1 MKRFLIICTVL
12 ATALLQY
19 SCDSGGTPF
28 SGRASYQELELLPP
42 ASKVIMFADVRAI
55 NNSVFVKE
63 NEDLWQEKWS
73 HDKGRK
79 PLDEF
84 LEKTGIDLKED
95 VVAVYFA
102 LASGE
107 GQNDDDRMAIIVA
120 GNFDLAKVAKQLD
133 KTLQEKPGEWDKMT
147 INMKVLFKNEHDD
160 NGSILLLDDQNILIG
175 DSGWLEKIAAGTRNK
190 EDHFRDMLQDVGNG
204 KHFWVVVNK
213 NMNEL
218 LPGQSNNPFTE
229 RFAPLLMARR
239 FALSAE
245 FSDKL
250 NFEGFLQF
258 DEEQTSRL
266 FADLARGGLAAAR
279 LAMVDNP
286 AAVDALNEISI
297 ETKDKRT
304 YIRGEITARTVAAVE
319 EQSNKY

>member
-1 MKRFLIICTVL
+1 MKRFLIVCTVL

-63 NEDLWQEKWS
+63 NEDLLQEKWHS
-73 HDKGRK
+73 EKDRK
-79 PLDEF
+79 SVDEF
-84 LEKTGIDLKED
+84 FEKTGIDLKKD
-95 VVAVYFA
+95 IVAVYFA

-107 GQNDDDRMAIIVA
+107 GRNADDRIAVVVN
-120 GNFDLAKVAKQLD
+120 GNFDLAKVAGQLD
-133 KTLQEKPGEWDKMT
+133 ETLQEKPGEWDKKS
-147 INMKVLFKNEHDD
+147 INMKIMFKNEHDD

-175 DSGWLEKIAAGTRNK
+175 NSGWLEKIAAGTRNK
-190 EDHFRDMLQDVGNG
+190 EDNFRDMLQDVRSG

-213 NMNEL
+213 GMNEL
-218 LPGQSNNPFTE
+218 LPGKSNNPFTE

-258 DEEQTSRL
+258 DEEQNSRL

-286 AAVDALNEISI
+286 AAVDALNEITI